1 MQEVGASTKEYLR
14 GDYKEL
20 EVSFV
25 DGLFKMYKLRKLIAK
40 TKEEILSDGLIS
52 SYKHRF
58 RTNLFPSNITCRP
71 STIEKLVM
79 DKILELDRQKK
90 V

>member
-1 MQEVGASTKEYLR
+1 MQEVDASTKEYLR

-20 EVSFV
+20 EVGFV
-25 DGLFKMYKLRKLIAK
+25 SLFEMYKLRKLIAK
-40 TKEEILSDGLIS
+40 TKEEILSDCLIS

-58 RTNLFPSNITCRP
+58 RTNFLKNITFRP

>member
-1 MQEVGASTKEYLR
+1 MQEFDASTKEYLQ

-20 EVSFV
+20 EVGFV
-25 DGLFKMYKLRKLIAK
+25 DGLFEMYKLRKLIAK

-58 RTNLFPSNITCRP
+58 RTNLFPSNITFRP

>member
-1 MQEVGASTKEYLR
+1 MQEVDASTKEYLG

-20 EVSFV
+20 EVGFV
-25 DGLFKMYKLRKLIAK
+25 SLFEIYKLRKLIAK

-58 RTNLFPSNITCRP
+58 RTNLFPSNITFRP